1 MVVCEYWPRGNV
13 AGDKNQYF
21 KENVKSQVKG
31 KNTDTVVSGV
41 TSTST
46 ATKTATAG
54 VPNLGSR
61 IGKHRHFL
69 TKTDFPKPIFCI
81 RDAASLPFT
90 SLSRY
95 FLFFFAFWHGSD

>member
-31 KNTDTVVSGV
+31 KNTDTVASGV

-46 ATKTATAG
+46 ATRTATAG

-61 IGKHRHFL
+61 MGKHRHSP
-69 TKTDFPKPIFCI
+69 TKTNFPKPHILY
-81 RDAASLPFT
+81 S
-90 SLSRY
+90 
-95 FLFFFAFWHGSD
+95 